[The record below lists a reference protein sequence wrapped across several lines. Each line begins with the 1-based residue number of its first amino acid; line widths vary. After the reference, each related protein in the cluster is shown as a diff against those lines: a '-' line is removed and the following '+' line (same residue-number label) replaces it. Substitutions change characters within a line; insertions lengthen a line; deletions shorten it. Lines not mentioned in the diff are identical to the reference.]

1 MTKKKILFI
10 IEGLHGGGAEKAL
23 IELLTEF
30 DYERYDVT
38 LCVIHHGGIYMSQI
52 PEPVKVMYIYGEKK
66 TYWRESLKRKTF
78 RYYWKY
84 RSTWLMR
91 QAILHKTKKQR
102 FDTIISF
109 LEGAPLLFHNL
120 IREYAERNIAWVHCD
135 LYNYHWTE
143 NVFNPSSLEKMYYSN
158 MDEIVFVSRNS
169 MEAFGQLYD
178 INVPKRCIYNIIDV
192 DKIYEKALQ
201 KKVSNQD
208 FTVIA
213 VGRLAKV
220 KGFDR
225 LVRVAKMFKDNGYKL
240 SFQILGVGEDEQELL
255 ALCDDLGVRDCVTF
269 LGFQNPP
276 YPYLMAAD
284 VLISTSVSEGL
295 PFVICEAL
303 ALGIP
308 IVATKTAGSAELLED
323 GKYGILT
330 EQDDTSI
337 YEGLKTMVD
346 SRELRDDFKLKA
358 KERAGV
364 FDVKQTMQKV
374 YQLIGG

>member
-1 MTKKKILFI
+1 MKKKILFI

-30 DYERYDVT
+30 DYEHYDVT
-38 LCVIHHGGIYMSQI
+38 LLVIHHGGIYMSQI
-52 PEPVKVMYIYGEKK
+52 PKPVKVLYLYGEKK
-66 TYWRESLKRKTF
+66 GYWRGSLERKAF

-84 RSTWLMR
+84 GSTWLMR
-91 QAILHKTKKQR
+91 MAIVHKIGKLR

-109 LEGAPLLFHNL
+109 LEGAPILFHNL
-120 IREYAERNIAWVHCD
+120 IREYAKRNITWVHCD

-143 NVFNPSSLEKMYYSN
+143 NVFNGKGLEKSYYAN

-169 MEAFGQLYD
+169 MEAFGKLYD
-178 INVPKRCIYNIIDV
+178 LNVPKRCIYNIINA
-192 DKIYEKALQ
+192 DKICAKALQ
-201 KKVSNQD
+201 KNVSNQA
-208 FTVIA
+208 FTIIA
-213 VGRLAKV
+213 IGRLTKV

-225 LVRVAKMFKDNGYKL
+225 LVRVAKIFKENGYNL
-240 SFQILGVGEDEQELL
+240 SFQILGVGEDEQELR
-255 ALCDDLGVRDCVTF
+255 ALCDELEVKDNITF

-303 ALGIP
+303 ALNVP
-308 IVATKTAGSAELLED
+308 VVATKTAGSAELLED
-323 GKYGILT
+323 GKYGVLT
-330 EQDDTSI
+330 EHDDTSI
-337 YEGLKTMVD
+337 YEGLKALVD
-346 SRELRDDFKLKA
+346 NRQLRDDFKMKA
-358 KERAGV
+358 KERTKI

-374 YQLIGG
+374 YSLIRD

>member
-1 MTKKKILFI
+1 MKKILFI

-38 LCVIHHGGIYMSQI
+38 LCIIHYGGIYMSQI
-52 PEPVKVMYIYGEKK
+52 PEAVKVLYLYGEKK
-66 TYWRESLKRKTF
+66 DYWHESFKRKTF

-84 RSTWLMR
+84 GSTWLMR
-91 QAILHKTKKQR
+91 KAIQHKMKGQR

-120 IREYAERNIAWVHCD
+120 IRHFADRNIAWVHCD

-143 NVFNPSSLEKMYYSN
+143 NVFNGSGLEKLYYAN

-169 MEAFGQLYD
+169 MEAFGKLYD

-192 DKIYEKALQ
+192 DKIHAKALQ
-201 KKVSNQD
+201 KEVSHQA

-213 VGRLAKV
+213 VGRLTKV

-225 LVRVAKMFKDNGYKL
+225 LVRVAKMFKENGYHL
-240 SFQILGVGEDEQELL
+240 SFQILGIGEDEQELL
-255 ALCDDLGVRDCVTF
+255 ALCDELGVKDCITF

-276 YPYLMAAD
+276 YPYLKAAD
-284 VLISTSVSEGL
+284 VLISTSESEGL

-308 IVATKTAGSAELLED
+308 VVATRTAGSAELLED
-323 GKYGILT
+323 GKYGLLT
-330 EQDDTSI
+330 EHDDISI
-337 YEGLKTMVD
+337 YEGLKTLVD
-346 SRELRDDFKLKA
+346 NKQLRDDFKLKA
-358 KERAGV
+358 KERAEI
-364 FDVKQTMQKV
+364 FDVKRTMQMV
-374 YQLIGG
+374 YHLIGD